1 MADRTIKIENARFL
15 LTLDPQRRIIRDG
28 SVLLEGQRISR
39 VGKAEEME
47 DVSADRVIDGREM
60 VVTPGFCNGH
70 IHISYAH
77 ATRGIFPDNLHPQD
91 YLANVFKLQSA
102 MTEEEEYLTS
112 LLAITELLKYGTT
125 CFLDPG
131 STKYIDACMQAY
143 QESGCRVIIGA
154 GVGDMPNALNLP
166 LIPPDEA
173 IRQMEEAIRKFDH
186 RLDGRVR
193 AWAMP
198 FSTDQ
203 ASAEILVAARKLADE
218 YDTGATVH
226 MANSQDSVQAHLDR
240 YGKRPAVY
248 MEDIGALGPNVL
260 LAHAVGLDEA
270 EVDSIARTDAKVVM
284 CPTAAMKMASGT
296 TRHGMLPELLE
307 KGVRVGIGTD
317 SGNNSN
323 LVEAMRSMY
332 LVATLYKDGRET
344 TDVMPAEKALEM
356 ATIDGAAALGLE
368 DQVGSIEE
376 GKKADLVLFDTR
388 RPEWRTLFNP
398 VNTLVYNADG
408 RSVHTVIV
416 DGKVVIEDHKP
427 TYVDEWELIQKV
439 QAVGEEML
447 ARTGLPFPQHRWPV
461 V

>member
-1 MADRTIKIENARFL
+1 MVNGTLKIENAKYL
-15 LTLDPQRRIIRDG
+15 LSLDTQRRIIRDA
-28 SVLLEGQRISR
+28 SILVDGQRIRR
-39 VGKAEEME
+39 VGKAVDME
-47 DVSADRVIDGREM
+47 DVTADRVIDGREM

-70 IHISYAH
+70 IHLSYAH
-77 ATRGIFPDNLHPQD
+77 ATRGIFPDNLHPQN
-91 YLANVFKLQSA
+91 YLANAFKLQSV
-102 MTEEEEYLTS
+102 MTEEEEYFTS

-143 QESGCRVIIGA
+143 RESGCRVIIGA
-154 GVGDMPNALNLP
+154 GVGDMPNPLNLP
-166 LIPPDEA
+166 LIPPEKA
-173 IRQMEEAIRKFDH
+173 IRQMEEAIQKFDY

-203 ASAEILVAARKLADE
+203 ASAEILVAARRLADQ
-218 YDTGATVH
+218 YGTGVTVH
-226 MANSQDSVQAHLDR
+226 MANSQDSVQAHIDKH
-240 YGKRPAVY
+240 GKRPAVY
-248 MEDIGALGPNVL
+248 MEEIGALGPNVL

-270 EVDSIARTDAKVVM
+270 EIESIARTDAKVVM
-284 CPTAAMKMASGT
+284 CPTAAMKMGSGT
-296 TRHGMLPELLE
+296 TGRGMLPELLD
-307 KGVRVGIGTD
+307 KGVCVGIGTD

-332 LVATLYKDGRET
+332 LVATLYKDARET
-344 TDVMPAEKALEM
+344 TDIMPAEKALEM
-356 ATIDGAAALGLE
+356 ATIDGARALGQ
-368 DQVGSIEE
+368 DGQIGSIEE

-388 RPEWRTLFNP
+388 RPEWRALFNP

-427 TYVDEWELIQKV
+427 TYVNEWELIQKV
-439 QAVGEEML
+439 QAIGENML

>member
-1 MADRTIKIENARFL
+1 
-15 LTLDPQRRIIRDG
+15 
-28 SVLLEGQRISR
+28 
-39 VGKAEEME
+39 ME
-47 DVSADRVIDGREM
+47 DVTADRVIDGREM

-77 ATRGIFPDNLHPQD
+77 ATRGVFPDNLHPQD
-91 YLANVFKLQSA
+91 YLANVFKLQSV

-143 QESGCRVIIGA
+143 RESGCRVIIGA
-154 GVGDMPNALNLP
+154 GVGDMPNPLNLP
-166 LIPPDEA
+166 LISPDKA
-173 IRQMEEAIRKFDH
+173 IRQMEEAIQRFDY

-203 ASAEILVAARKLADE
+203 ASAEILVAARRLADQ
-218 YDTGATVH
+218 YGTGFTVH
-226 MANSQDSVQAHLDR
+226 MANSEDSVQAHLDKH
-240 YGKRPAVY
+240 GKRPAVY
-248 MEDIGALGPNVL
+248 LEDIGALGPNVL

-270 EVDSIARTDAKVVM
+270 EIESIARTDAKVVM
-284 CPTAAMKMASGT
+284 CPTAAMKMGSGT
-296 TRHGMLPELLE
+296 TGHGMLPELLD
-307 KGVRVGIGTD
+307 KGVCVGIGTD

-332 LVATLYKDGRET
+332 LVATLYKDARET
-344 TDVMPAEKALEM
+344 TDIVPAEKALEM
-356 ATIDGAAALGLE
+356 ATIDGARALGQ
-368 DQVGSIEE
+368 DAQIGSIEE

-408 RSVHTVIV
+408 RSAHTVIV
-416 DGKVVIEDHKP
+416 DGNVVIEDHKP

-439 QAVGEEML
+439 QAIGEDML